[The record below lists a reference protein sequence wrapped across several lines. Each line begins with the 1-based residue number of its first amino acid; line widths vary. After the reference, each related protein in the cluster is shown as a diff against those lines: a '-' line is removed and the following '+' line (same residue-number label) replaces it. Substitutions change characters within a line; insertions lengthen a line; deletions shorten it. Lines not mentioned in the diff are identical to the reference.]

1 MKNFLLINCRS
12 LVLNCMMLLILLIGI
27 QNNHEKKAINFLTLR
42 TIELPMG
49 FILGSSLIGGSLFGN
64 FIFSIAKFE

>member
-1 MKNFLLINCRS
+1 
-12 LVLNCMMLLILLIGI
+12 MMLLILLIGI

-42 TIELPMG
+42 TIELPIG